1 MKITTWNVNSLTAR
15 HDRAQ
20 AWLAANQ
27 SDVLCLQELKLETHK
42 FPLDTFD
49 ALGYRA
55 AVSGQKTYNGVAIL
69 AKKALPEFTDVMT
82 GVPGYDDEQRRAI
95 AVTIGDVRVINLYV
109 VNGQS
114 VESEKFQYKLRWL
127 DAVSAWLATERAKY
141 PKLVVVGDFNIAPT
155 DADVHDP
162 VLWFG
167 QVLCTDQER
176 AVFNHWLGLDLVDC
190 FRKFDQPA
198 KTFSR
203 WDYRML
209 GFPKNNGMRIDHV
222 LASPAMADTCTNC
235 VIDRNERKGEKPS
248 DHAPVTATF
257 AATFAL

>member
-15 HDRAQ
+15 LTRAEN
-20 AWLAANQ
+20 WLRANPV
-27 SDVLCLQELKLETHK
+27 DVLCLQELKMETEK
-42 FPLDTFD
+42 FPHDTFA

-55 AVSGQKTYNGVAIL
+55 EVSGQKTYNGVAIISKQEL
-69 AKKALPEFTDVMT
+69 GAPTDIVHAI
-82 GVPGYDDEQRRAI
+82 PNFEDEQRRVLA
-95 AVTIGDVRVINLYV
+95 ATISDTRVICLYV

-114 VESEKFQYKLRWL
+114 VDSDKFQYKLRWL
-127 DAVSAWLATERAKY
+127 DACTKWLTEERARHG
-141 PKLVVVGDFNIAPT
+141 KLVVVGDFNIAPA

-162 VLWFG
+162 KAWEG

-176 AVFNHWLGLDLVDC
+176 ACFQQWISLGLVDT

-198 KTFSR
+198 KTFSW

-209 GFPKNNGMRIDHV
+209 GFQKNKGLRIDHI
-222 LASPAMADTCTNC
+222 LASTELAEKCTEC

-248 DHAPVTATF
+248 DHAPVTAHF
-257 AATFAL
+257 EL